1 MESGVDATEEGAG
14 RIPLLVTDPTALMLK
29 YILLSPVHLSQA
41 HFTCIV
47 KATYNL
53 LFFQIV
59 LQLCGNLG
67 KRRFAQI
74 RQRFPLPSQPGV
86 PMTVNSLGSAMALML
101 NELDENCVSAG
112 VSAEVNEDNEP
123 ITEITMNRLEQQLQT
138 LCLPF
143 LRVAA
148 LLRHHMYAEEL
159 PGVSQPNL
167 EFVRLVYFLELVQ
180 TGMEWSEF
188 NASKALCFLQEVRTS
203 LPVAWCAQLRRSQNN
218 ESVFKELVPKQH
230 VAWQQPR
237 LLSLPREYEKLFTV
251 SGGSI
256 GGEWNDGVNLWG
268 EIKGGV

>member
-1 MESGVDATEEGAG
+1 MEVTITKSSRLWEISISIKVIGIVCFNEKLILT
-14 RIPLLVTDPTALMLK
+14 RFFIPG
-29 YILLSPVHLSQA
+29 

-47 KATYNL
+47 KATFNL

-67 KRRFAQI
+67 KKRLEQI
-74 RQRFPLPSQPGV
+74 RQRFPLPSPPGDLSRLRI
-86 PMTVNSLGSAMALML
+86 NNLGSAMALML
-101 NELDENCVSAG
+101 NELGADCLAGMAVASSSTATIGGSSDEL
-112 VSAEVNEDNEP
+112 
-123 ITEITMNRLEQQLQT
+123 ITEITMNRLEQELQT

-148 LLRHHMYAEEL
+148 LIRHHMYVEEL

-180 TGMEWSEF
+180 SGMDWKDF
-188 NASKALCFLQEVRTS
+188 NASKALSFLPEVRIS
-203 LPVAWCAQLRRSQNN
+203 LPVGWCAQLRRSQNN

-251 SGGSI
+251 S
-256 GGEWNDGVNLWG
+256 
-268 EIKGGV
+268 

>member
-1 MESGVDATEEGAG
+1 MY
-14 RIPLLVTDPTALMLK
+14 IPG
-29 YILLSPVHLSQA
+29 

-47 KATYNL
+47 KATFNL

-67 KRRFAQI
+67 KKRLEQI
-74 RQRFPLPSQPGV
+74 RQRFPLPSPPGDLSRLRI
-86 PMTVNSLGSAMALML
+86 NNLGSAMALML
-101 NELDENCVSAG
+101 NELGADCLAGMAVASSSTASIGGSSDEL
-112 VSAEVNEDNEP
+112 
-123 ITEITMNRLEQQLQT
+123 ITEITMNRLEQELQT

-148 LLRHHMYAEEL
+148 LIRHHMYVEEL

-180 TGMEWSEF
+180 SGMDWKDF
-188 NASKALCFLQEVRTS
+188 NASKALSFLPEVRIS
-203 LPVAWCAQLRRSQNN
+203 LPVGWCAQLRRSQNN

-251 SGGSI
+251 S
-256 GGEWNDGVNLWG
+256 
-268 EIKGGV
+268 EIFGFNQRRR